1 MKTLAVR
8 TIFPPMGTI
17 TATKKKAFTDE
28 ERESFFTNIDQK
40 RLDLV
45 VAIKRLCRQGYSPE
59 EAKIIAETA
68 EEKFL
73 QEELEKRTYE
83 KKTKNKRFKLWKSN
97 RLE

>member
-8 TIFPPMGTI
+8 TIFPPMGQKTV
-17 TATKKKAFTDE
+17 TKKRAFTDE
-28 ERESFFTNIDQK
+28 ERENFFTNIDQK

-45 VAIKRLCRQGYSPE
+45 VAIKRLCRQGYTTE
-59 EAKIIAETA
+59 QAKVIAETA

-73 QEELEKRTYE
+73 QEELEKRISE